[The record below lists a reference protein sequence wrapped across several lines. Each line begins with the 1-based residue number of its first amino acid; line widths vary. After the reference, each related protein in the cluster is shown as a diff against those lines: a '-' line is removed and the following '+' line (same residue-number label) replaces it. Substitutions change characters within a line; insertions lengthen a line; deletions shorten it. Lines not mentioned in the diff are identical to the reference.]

1 MAFRITIKA
10 NSDEIEKRI
19 ADSEKRGYVLINR
32 GKSEPDLRTGSR
44 ARYKD
49 RKQRKSD
56 YRYYDGLDRE
66 WAVMEKQS
74 WIYTLQT

>member
-32 GKSEPDLRTGSR
+32 GKSDPDLRTGSR
-44 ARYKD
+44 ARNKD
-49 RKQRKSD
+49 HKHRKSD
-56 YRYYDGLDRE
+56 YRYYFGLDRE
-66 WAVMEKQS
+66 WAVMEKES
-74 WIYTLQT
+74 

>member
-10 NSDEIEKRI
+10 NSNEIEKRI

-44 ARYKD
+44 ARHKD
-49 RKQRKSD
+49 HKHRKSD